1 MKKNYLLKCVTAG
14 LFSCLLIGNVNAQTT
29 DTYRIWAKDANF
41 LEDYYYWEA
50 VNAIKVQSTGTNFV
64 IPTENGV
71 DQGVNYAWNN
81 CFLKFN
87 NIDFG
92 TFSDSLTFVR
102 NVPRGAIIEFW
113 IDRTE
118 STRFDTFFNVGG
130 TYESPNRNVIELSG
144 GKFLGSYQ
152 HWYDETGNWNRWE
165 KHKIAIN
172 RIGGKHTLYVLFR
185 IGGASGTTKTVGGL
199 YYVDLHRKLND
210 EATAISAPQTDLE
223 LTIGKHS
230 LQYTVEP
237 ATASTE
243 DLVWTVESGSDVV
256 SVDNGSVIAMKPGIA
271 TVKCTSSR
279 ATGDVSL
286 VYNITIVGTSTK
298 SANRIEAETANAI
311 YNTYIAANGQPF
323 AIGSLL
329 ESGNGDGLNYSWNTN
344 FAVYNNVDFGSFSD
358 SLSFRHAEIR
368 GSAVEFWIDRNIE
381 DETDTQRGITG
392 TYNNPDQKV
401 LTGGTFL
408 GRYEFLRDNVYV
420 GGASTWKEYKLPIV
434 PTSGTHTLYVV
445 FLRGGKG
452 TYEKTTGHWDWF
464 ELDRKIVNIQSITPS
479 KSSVNLKVGDE
490 ETIALTL
497 NPEVVYDSNII
508 WSVEEGSENATV
520 DQNGKITA
528 VAAGTA
534 KIRATANADSNIFT
548 EITVNI
554 TDLSTETATQELNFS
569 YKNPISDEF
578 AFTASSIL
586 NNITVKDLSGRIV
599 YKQNAINSSE
609 IKLNSSKWS
618 SGIYIISIESDTA
631 TKTLK
636 ITKQ

>member
-1 MKKNYLLKCVTAG
+1 MKKNYLQK
-14 LFSCLLIGNVNAQTT
+14 LFTFTVASLLIGGIDAQTT
-29 DTYRIWAKDANF
+29 DIQRIWAKDANF

-50 VNAIKVQSTGTNFV
+50 VNAIRVQNTGTNFV
-64 IPTENGV
+64 IPTENEIN
-71 DQGVNYAWNN
+71 QGVNYAWNN
-81 CFLKFN
+81 SFLKFN
-87 NIDFG
+87 NVDFG
-92 TFSDSLTFVR
+92 TFTDSLTFVR
-102 NVPRGAIIEFW
+102 NVPRGAIVEFW
-113 IDRTE
+113 IDRNET
-118 STRFDTFFNVGG
+118 TRYDTFFNVGG
-130 TYESPNRNVIELSG
+130 TYESPNRNVIDLSG

-152 HWYDETGNWNRWE
+152 HWYDKTGNWSRWE

-172 RIGGKHTLYVLFR
+172 KTGGKHTLYVLFR
-185 IGGASGTTKTVGGL
+185 VGGESETNQTIGGL

-210 EATAISAPQTDLE
+210 EATSISAPQTNLE

-286 VYNITIVGTSTK
+286 VYNITVVGTSTK
-298 SANRIEAETANAI
+298 SVNRIEAETANTI
-311 YNTYIAANGQPF
+311 YNTYITANGQPF
-323 AIGSLL
+323 VIGSLQ
-329 ESGNGDGLNYSWNTN
+329 EGGNGDGLNYSWNTN

-358 SLSFRHAEIR
+358 SISFRHAEIR
-368 GSAVEFWIDRNIE
+368 GSAIEFWIDRNIE
-381 DETDTQRGITG
+381 NEIDTQRGVTG
-392 TYNNPDQKV
+392 KYNNPDQKV

-452 TYEKTTGHWDWF
+452 TYDKTTGHWDWF
-464 ELDRKIVNIQSITPS
+464 ELNRKIVNIQSITPS

-490 ETIALTL
+490 EAIALTL

-554 TDLSTETATQELNFS
+554 TDLSTETATHELNFS